1 AHPDARRS
9 KRAETPRSGRRPRG
23 RVNITAPKIVAT
35 CQLAW
40 STTRTSTRCPLFLSL
55 RIPSINDDKVA
66 RCVAGYPW
74 VGGKESGP
82 PNLLSS
88 SSVLFCLPL
97 HGRCIRLS
105 QGPRGLGCARSVG
118 QALATEAIAE
128 SIRSGGVWEAESNIK
143 LFDFVST
150 PGATDWDA
158 SFTVERINCQ
168 ENTAKAFRR
177 KCEFDEMREVSF
189 VR

>member
-1 AHPDARRS
+1 VFHDAFAVWR
-9 KRAETPRSGRRPRG
+9 
-23 RVNITAPKIVAT
+23 
-35 CQLAW
+35 
-40 STTRTSTRCPLFLSL
+40 
-55 RIPSINDDKVA
+55 PSIDAKGEVSS
-66 RCVAGYPW
+66 RRGHLRPLLLHSSW
-74 VGGKESGP
+74 GG
-82 PNLLSS
+82 
-88 SSVLFCLPL
+88 
-97 HGRCIRLS
+97 RY
-105 QGPRGLGCARSVG
+105 VG

-128 SIRSGGVWEAESNIK
+128 SIRNDGVWEAESNIK

-150 PGATDWDA
+150 PAATDWDA